1 MDKLFLAAIEKET
14 VGLEYFNHIGVGKIN
29 ATYNTLKLI
38 HIHNPKIII
47 NYGTAGA
54 INSKLNGIVECTKFY
69 QRDMDV
75 RDLDFKLGETP
86 FDEIK
91 EIINSENGYS
101 CGTGDSF
108 VNQKIDMQVDVVD
121 MEAYAIAKVC
131 KLENVEFK
139 CFKYISDNA
148 DKDANIDWNKSLTL
162 GANIFSKFIK
172 ESSFWFLMIITKH
185 LKEYFE
191 KSKIIS
197 T

>member
-14 VGLEYFNHIGVGKIN
+14 VGLEYFKHIGVGKIN

-47 NYGTAGA
+47 NYGSAGA

-172 ESSFWFLMIITKH
+172 ESSF
-185 LKEYFE
+185 
-191 KSKIIS
+191 
-197 T
+197 